1 MFHVLINDV
10 LSTPAILIGIF
21 VLLGNLLLQ
30 NSPTKTISGTLKTII
45 GFSLLTL
52 GAEIAGDTLNSF
64 SVMFTEAFGLQA
76 SVMNTDAYGA
86 LLNERYSSATIIMM
100 IAMILNLVIAKF
112 TRFKHIYLS
121 GHLVLYLSGMLAMI
135 LNNFHPLI
143 AVGLGS
149 ILLALYMSLSPHMLQ
164 KYTQDI
170 LGSDDFGIGN
180 TGSLYFLFAA
190 KLGEMIGDKS
200 KSTEDI
206 NVPQSFDFLQDSAVS
221 MSLTMSTLFI
231 IVSLFTGK
239 TFIETN
245 LSNGQNYLFYSF
257 MQGIIFA
264 AGIHVLVTGIHMA
277 TNELVPAFRGI
288 ADKLI
293 NGATPSLD
301 APIMLSYSPN
311 AMIIGFLSSLTG
323 GVIGMFLM
331 TLTSLPVIIPGMMQ
345 HFFLGGVSATYAN
358 STGGRKA
365 AFIAP
370 FIIGLSMAFLPSLF
384 IAFVGGDI
392 SDTVVFGDSDFTILG
407 LLLEAFFGLFK

>member
-1 MFHVLINDV
+1 M
-10 LSTPAILIGIF
+10 
-21 VLLGNLLLQ
+21 
-30 NSPTKTISGTLKTII
+30 
-45 GFSLLTL
+45 
-52 GAEIAGDTLNSF
+52 
-64 SVMFTEAFGLQA
+64 
-76 SVMNTDAYGA
+76 
-86 LLNERYSSATIIMM
+86 
-100 IAMILNLVIAKF
+100 
-112 TRFKHIYLS
+112 
-121 GHLVLYLSGMLAMI
+121 
-135 LNNFHPLI
+135 
-143 AVGLGS
+143 
-149 ILLALYMSLSPHMLQ
+149 
-164 KYTQDI
+164 
-170 LGSDDFGIGN
+170 
-180 TGSLYFLFAA
+180 
-190 KLGEMIGDKS
+190 
-200 KSTEDI
+200 
-206 NVPQSFDFLQDSAVS
+206 
-221 MSLTMSTLFI
+221 
-231 IVSLFTGK
+231 
-239 TFIETN
+239 
-245 LSNGQNYLFYSF
+245 
-257 MQGIIFA
+257 
-264 AGIHVLVTGIHMA
+264 VTGIHMA

>member
-135 LNNFHPLI
+135 LNDFHPLI

-407 LLLEAFFGLFK
+407 LLLEAFFELFK

>member
-135 LNNFHPLI
+135 LNDFHPLI

-257 MQGIIFA
+257 M
-264 AGIHVLVTGIHMA
+264 
-277 TNELVPAFRGI
+277 
-288 ADKLI
+288 
-293 NGATPSLD
+293 
-301 APIMLSYSPN
+301 
-311 AMIIGFLSSLTG
+311 
-323 GVIGMFLM
+323 
-331 TLTSLPVIIPGMMQ
+331 
-345 HFFLGGVSATYAN
+345 
-358 STGGRKA
+358 
-365 AFIAP
+365 
-370 FIIGLSMAFLPSLF
+370 
-384 IAFVGGDI
+384 
-392 SDTVVFGDSDFTILG
+392 
-407 LLLEAFFGLFK
+407 

>member
-135 LNNFHPLI
+135 LNDFHPLI

>member
-1 MFHVLINDV
+1 MFHVLINNV

-135 LNNFHPLI
+135 LNDFHPLI